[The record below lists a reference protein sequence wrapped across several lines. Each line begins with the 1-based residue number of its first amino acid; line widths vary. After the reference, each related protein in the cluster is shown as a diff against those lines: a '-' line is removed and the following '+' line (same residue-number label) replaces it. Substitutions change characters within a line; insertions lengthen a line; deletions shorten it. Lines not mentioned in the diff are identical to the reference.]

1 MELTL
6 VVLAAGLGS
15 RYGGLKQL
23 DAVSPG
29 GETILEDAVAAAV
42 RTGFRRMVFAIR
54 RDLETEFRRTIGRR
68 AEARVRVAAALRN
81 LTRAAGGAAEPDVR
95 TALLP

>member
-15 RYGGLKQL
+15 RYGGPKQL
-23 DAVSPG
+23 DVVGPG
-29 GETILEDAVAAAV
+29 GETILEDAVADAMRA
-42 RTGFRRMVFAIR
+42 GFRRMDFAIR
-54 RDLETEFRRTIGRR
+54 CDLETEFRRTIGRR
-68 AEARVRVAAALRN
+68 PAARVRVAAALRD
-81 LTRAAGGAAEPDVR
+81 LTRAAGGLAEPGMR